1 MDGKEMNR
9 SKPATRQKFTRVEA
23 SAYLRQ
29 HHGLR
34 CKPATLAKL
43 ATRGGGPQYRKQ
55 GARVVIY
62 DSMDLDIWAES
73 KLTTPVTS
81 TSELPPESKAIETEA
96 SPSESPA
103 ESEPANAEASRSEP
117 SAESRFTQS
126 ETSTSDLPA

>member
-9 SKPATRQKFTRVEA
+9 SKPVTRQKLTRVEA

-43 ATRGGGPQYRKQ
+43 ATRGGGPKYRKQ

-62 DSMDLDIWAES
+62 DSTDLDIWAES
-73 KLTTPVTS
+73 KLTTSVTS
-81 TSELPPESKAIETEA
+81 TSELPPESKAAEAET
-96 SPSESPA
+96 SPPDSPA
-103 ESEPANAEASRSEP
+103 ESGPAK
-117 SAESRFTQS
+117 S
-126 ETSTSDLPA
+126 ETSTSEPPAGASDLPA